1 MHRLGISRC
10 LKTNAAKFELPG
22 KYSKMFNGFSAAS
35 TVMEKKILMKSQ
47 VPFGNLNFNKTP
59 TILLNVRVDWRIKK
73 AALPPRVL

>member
-1 MHRLGISRC
+1 
-10 LKTNAAKFELPG
+10 
-22 KYSKMFNGFSAAS
+22 MFNGFSAAS